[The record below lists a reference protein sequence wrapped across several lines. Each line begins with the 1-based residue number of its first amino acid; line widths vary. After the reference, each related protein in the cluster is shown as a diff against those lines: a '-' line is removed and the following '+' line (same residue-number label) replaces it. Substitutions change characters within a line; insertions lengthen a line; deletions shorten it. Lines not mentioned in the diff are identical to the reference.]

1 MVDIIK
7 PKEIFFQFWHAR
19 PYPLNM
25 RYLIG
30 LLMLAHGLIHLLGFI
45 KAFGISQINQLP
57 REISKPVGTIWL
69 VTALLMIIAS
79 ATIVFKKEGWWGIA
93 LAGALL
99 SQLLIFLYWKDAKF
113 GTIPNLM
120 ILLVAMPAFFEWNFE
135 TKFKRDVTESLN
147 PNNHNETLLTIER
160 ISHLP
165 EPVQRY
171 LIYSGALN
179 KPVLSNFKIKFEG
192 RIRSDGKSAWM
203 PFTTEQYNF
212 IENPSRFFFMK
223 AKMKGLPV
231 TGYHAYK
238 NGLATMDIR
247 LLSVFTVQYQAGM
260 EMNVAETVTWLNDLC
275 LYAPAALIDKRIHWE
290 TIDRLQVKAVFQQ
303 EGINVAA
310 TLQFNENGELTNF
323 VSEDRYR
330 ILSNSDRKQ
339 IRFLTPVKNYI
350 DVDGRKVPGFG
361 EAVWHLPDGALTYG
375 EFTATAIEYNVTK

>member
-1 MVDIIK
+1 
-7 PKEIFFQFWHAR
+7 
-19 PYPLNM
+19 M
-25 RYLIG
+25 RYFIG
-30 LLMLAHGLIHLLGFI
+30 FLMLTHGLIHLLGFI
-45 KAFGISQINQLP
+45 KAFGISQINQLT
-57 REISKPVGTIWL
+57 REISKPVGIIWL

-79 ATIVFKKEGWWGIA
+79 AASVLKKDGWWGIA
-93 LAGALL
+93 FAGIPV

-120 ILLVAMPAFFEWNFE
+120 ILLVAMPFFFEWNFE
-135 TKFKRDVTESLN
+135 TKYKRDVNKNLN
-147 PNNHNETLLTIER
+147 HTNNHTETLLTIEG

-171 LIYSGALN
+171 IIYSGAIN
-179 KPVLSNFKIKFEG
+179 KPILNNFKIKFEG
-192 RIRSDGKSAWM
+192 RIRSDEKSVWM

-212 IENPSRFFFMK
+212 IENPWRLFFMK

-231 TGYHAYK
+231 TGYHVYK

-247 LLSVFTVQYQAGM
+247 LFSVFTVQYQAGM

-275 LYAPAALIDKRIHWE
+275 LYAPAALIDKRIQWE
-290 TIDRLQVKAVFQQ
+290 TIDRLQVKAIFQQ
-303 EGINVAA
+303 EGINVSA

-339 IRFLTPVKNYI
+339 IRFSTPVKNYI
-350 DVDGRKVPGFG
+350 DVDERKVPGFG
-361 EAVWHLPDGALTYG
+361 EAVWHLTDGAVTYG
-375 EFTATAIEYNVTK
+375 EFTCTAIEYNVTK